1 MPKAYLV
8 LDDGAIFEGESW
20 ASSGETFG
28 EAVFATGMT
37 GYQETL
43 TDPSYHK
50 QVIIMT
56 APHIGNTGMNFADD
70 ESEKIWASG
79 FVVRNPSPRP
89 SSWRSER
96 SLEDALLESGV
107 VGIKGV
113 DTRAI
118 TRHLR
123 ERGAM
128 RVGIFSELELTR
140 DEMVIRVRKS
150 PQMSGA
156 FLAADVS
163 TKQPYVVHPPS
174 GVEKNYVVAAI
185 DLGIKKATPRYLA
198 ERGVEVHVLPLTT
211 TAAEIRQL
219 QPDGLFLSNGPGDP
233 ATMVDIIASVREL
246 LLEGMPIFGICFGH
260 QILDVG
266 ETILKLAHP
275 LITID
280 SEINEVRFTQI
291 QALIE
296 EWRPALLVVG
306 LPLSVDGEAHAM
318 TKLSTRF
325 AQRLEGRFSLPVTL
339 VDERFSSAEA
349 SQNLKE
355 AGIYGRQQKAM
366 IDQVAAQTILQ
377 SYFDK
382 TL

>member
-1 MPKAYLV
+1 MLMQTHLRIQDRTYPNIVGTV
-8 LDDGAIFEGESW
+8 LAFD
-20 ASSGETFG
+20 FG
-28 EAVFATGMT
+28 ERR
-37 GYQETL
+37 
-43 TDPSYHK
+43 
-50 QVIIMT
+50 
-56 APHIGNTGMNFADD
+56 IG
-70 ESEKIWASG
+70 
-79 FVVRNPSPRP
+79 
-89 SSWRSER
+89 
-96 SLEDALLESGV
+96 
-107 VGIKGV
+107 
-113 DTRAI
+113 
-118 TRHLR
+118 
-123 ERGAM
+123 
-128 RVGIFSELELTR
+128 
-140 DEMVIRVRKS
+140 
-150 PQMSGA
+150 
-156 FLAADVS
+156 
-163 TKQPYVVHPPS
+163 
-174 GVEKNYVVAAI
+174 VA
-185 DLGIKKATPRYLA
+185 
-198 ERGVEVHVLPLTT
+198 
-211 TAAEIRQL
+211 
-219 QPDGLFLSNGPGDP
+219 
-233 ATMVDIIASVREL
+233 
-246 LLEGMPIFGICFGH
+246 
-260 QILDVG
+260 VG

-377 SYFDK
+377 SYFDQ